1 MDKKLILRYDNEGDI
16 LYVDAI
22 EPYAEQNSEEIEQ
35 GVIARLNPDNG
46 EIENLEVLFFNA
58 RLKRGER
65 LELPL
70 LSKPEVA

>member
-1 MDKKLILRYDNEGDI
+1 MRYDNEGDI

-22 EPYAEQNSEEIEQ
+22 EPYAEQSSEEIEQ
-35 GVIARLNPDNG
+35 GVIARLNPISG

-65 LELPL
+65 LKLPL
-70 LSKPEVA
+70 LSLPEVA